1 MEEIDIKNINGD
13 NGDYKNNYIEENKNT
28 AWCRRAF
35 SDADQLD
42 LQKVVGAAKEQMIL
56 RFNKNIL
63 PDVIIS
69 DRGSDDF
76 YNLPADQSEQ
86 YDNNKNLQIVLPK
99 CNEDMSSCISLK
111 TFSKPND
118 LASCQSILNPSKIIK
133 NYNSEQDLLEFSD
146 NITSIKNID
155 IKQTLKK
162 GQKILDKNEFFY
174 DLDKIMT
181 DKKFKNFYEKY
192 FKDIVDIKVIL
203 LYMKLYETIQKEY
216 FVLYNTEIDNKLL
229 AYMIKELMNNDMS
242 RSKIMKSF
250 HNFLESENNPKNRN
264 NYKKFLLDF
273 FDKKNK

>member
-1 MEEIDIKNINGD
+1 MEEIDIKNIE
-13 NGDYKNNYIEENKNT
+13 DYVNNYIDANKDIEFSGVFRKLQTPPEIMRKLPISGEKIFSSNNIQRLPDAEPLNLLHADGACERLQLENKLSYNHY
-28 AWCRRAF
+28 
-35 SDADQLD
+35 
-42 LQKVVGAAKEQMIL
+42 EQSQNNIQIQSGVWSL
-56 RFNKNIL
+56 R
-63 PDVIIS
+63 
-69 DRGSDDF
+69 
-76 YNLPADQSEQ
+76 
-86 YDNNKNLQIVLPK
+86 
-99 CNEDMSSCISLK
+99 K
-111 TFSKPND
+111 TPG
-118 LASCQSILNPSKIIK
+118 
-133 NYNSEQDLLEFSD
+133 QDLLEFSD

-216 FVLYNTEIDNKLL
+216 FAIHNSEINNKLL
-229 AYMIKELMNNDMS
+229 AYMIKELMNNNMS

-250 HNFLESENNPKNRN
+250 HNFLEGETKPKNRN

>member
-1 MEEIDIKNINGD
+1 MEEIDIKNIEE
-13 NGDYKNNYIEENKNT
+13 DYGNNYLEI
-28 AWCRRAF
+28 
-35 SDADQLD
+35 
-42 LQKVVGAAKEQMIL
+42 
-56 RFNKNIL
+56 
-63 PDVIIS
+63 
-69 DRGSDDF
+69 
-76 YNLPADQSEQ
+76 
-86 YDNNKNLQIVLPK
+86 
-99 CNEDMSSCISLK
+99 NEDMLKFSEKIFSSNNIQLDYELSYNNHEQSHNDIQLQSGVFRKLQTQPEIMRKIPISGE
-111 TFSKPND
+111 N
-118 LASCQSILNPSKIIK
+118 NEIIENYISSTLIN
-133 NYNSEQDLLEFSD
+133 NYNSGQDLLEFSD

-162 GQKILDKNEFFY
+162 GQKILDQNEFFY

-216 FVLYNTEIDNKLL
+216 FVIHNTEIDNKLL
-229 AYMIKELMNNDMS
+229 AYMIKELMNNNMS

-250 HNFLESENNPKNRN
+250 HNFLEGETEPKNRN